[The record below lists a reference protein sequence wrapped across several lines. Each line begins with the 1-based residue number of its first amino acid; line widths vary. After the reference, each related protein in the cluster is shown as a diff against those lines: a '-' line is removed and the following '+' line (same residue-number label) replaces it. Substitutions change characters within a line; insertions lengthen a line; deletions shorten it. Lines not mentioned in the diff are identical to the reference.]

1 VPESDA
7 TSNSLRQSL
16 AKLHAELSG
25 TAQADGASKQL
36 LREVLADI
44 ERLLQDE
51 KRVVPAAASASTS
64 KLEALAVRF
73 DSDHPALSASLRQ
86 FIDLLGRAGI

>member
-1 VPESDA
+1 VPDSDS
-7 TSNSLRQSL
+7 TSTALRQSL

-25 TAQADGASKQL
+25 TRQADGPSKQL
-36 LREVLADI
+36 LRDVLADI
-44 ERLLQDE
+44 ERLLQDD
-51 KRVVPAAASASTS
+51 KQVAPASTS

>member
-1 VPESDA
+1 VSESDSP
-7 TSNSLRQSL
+7 SNPLRQSL
-16 AKLHAELSG
+16 AKLHAQLSG
-25 TAQADGASKQL
+25 TRQADGASKQL

-44 ERLLQDE
+44 ERLLQE
-51 KRVVPAAASASTS
+51 ENQVAPANASASTS

>member
-1 VPESDA
+1 MLPVSESDS
-7 TSNSLRQSL
+7 TSGPLRQSL
-16 AKLHAELSG
+16 AKLHAQLSG
-25 TAQADGASKQL
+25 TTQADGASKQL
-36 LREVLADI
+36 LRDVLVDI

-51 KRVVPAAASASTS
+51 KQVAHASTS

-73 DSDHPALSASLRQ
+73 DSDHPSLSASLRQ